1 MVASQEMLHSEVR
14 NTIEALQLR
23 YVAAVDGKNMPG
35 WLECF
40 TGDGAY
46 FVTGADNHAEGLPL
60 CLMLDDCYE
69 RLQDRVT
76 YVDKVWKGSFEDY
89 QTRHFVQT
97 LSVVP
102 GNDALLEVRSNMTI
116 FASDLRGRTSIFVA
130 GQYQD
135 LVRIEDGAALFRERR
150 VLMDTFATPG
160 VVVYPL

>member
-1 MVASQEMLHSEVR
+1 
-14 NTIEALQLR
+14 
-23 YVAAVDGKNMPG
+23 
-35 WLECF
+35 
-40 TGDGAY
+40 
-46 FVTGADNHAEGLPL
+46 
-60 CLMLDDCYE
+60 MLDDCYE

-97 LSVVP
+97 LSVEP
-102 GNDALLEVRSNMTI
+102 GSDALLEVRSNMTI

-130 GQYQD
+130 GQYHD